1 MTEFYAEAGFA
12 LNAQR
17 AAEAFAALIS
27 GEQLGQVWVI
37 EAGAETAGAG
47 ANAVGYL
54 VVTLGFSM
62 EYGGRDAFVD
72 DLFIRVG
79 HRGRGLGTAA
89 LQEARSY
96 CLDRG
101 VRAVH
106 LEVARDNAPA
116 QAVYRKAGFQGSERQ
131 LLTLRLA
138 DPTHLG

>member
-27 GEQLGQVWVI
+27 GEHLGQVWVI

-72 DLFIRVG
+72 DLFIRAG
-79 HRGRGLGTAA
+79 HRGRGSGPRRCRKPAPIA
-89 LQEARSY
+89 WI
-96 CLDRG
+96 
-101 VRAVH
+101 
-106 LEVARDNAPA
+106 VACGRFIL
-116 QAVYRKAGFQGSERQ
+116 K
-131 LLTLRLA
+131 
-138 DPTHLG
+138 